1 MVISALFTA
10 FHLVP
15 IFSLGRVGVCILVDR
30 PALLFNIVMGGHAD
44 FLLLTKSKCRC
55 VVRCLV
61 HIFFYIFLITYC
73 TLNPKSFHCICI
85 DFDDLHK
92 TVFMKVYEA
101 LFSFLCENYCGS

>member
-30 PALLFNIVMGGHAD
+30 PALSFNIVMGGHAD
-44 FLLLTKSKCRC
+44 FLLLTKSKCRY

-61 HIFFYIFLITYC
+61 HISKFLHISNY
-73 TLNPKSFHCICI
+73 L
-85 DFDDLHK
+85 LHLRS
-92 TVFMKVYEA
+92 KVIPLHMY
-101 LFSFLCENYCGS
+101 